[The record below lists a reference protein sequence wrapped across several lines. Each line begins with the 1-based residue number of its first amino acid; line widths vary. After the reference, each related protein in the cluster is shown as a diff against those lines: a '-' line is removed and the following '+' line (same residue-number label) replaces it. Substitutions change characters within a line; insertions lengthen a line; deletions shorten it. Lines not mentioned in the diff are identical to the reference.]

1 MSDSLA
7 LRPSPMPG
15 ESTSKPATK
24 FSLSS
29 MFFAALEALVAA
41 QSHKSNEPGPLT
53 YRYPPI

>member
-15 ESTSKPATK
+15 ESTSKPAAK
-24 FSLSS
+24 FSLSA
-29 MFFAALEALVAA
+29 MFTAALEALVAS
-41 QSHKSNEPGPLT
+41 QTGKTDGPGPLS